1 MAAIYSVST
10 AEELMNALAS
20 ASGSDTI
27 ELAGGDYG
35 DLTLIDG
42 KTGFDVTF
50 DTEVTIRSAD
60 ATQPASFSGLDLRGV
75 SNLTFDGLV
84 FDYVFSADD
93 PSHISPFQVGY
104 GSSYVTIKNSVF
116 DGDVASGISEI
127 DDGYGYGVGL
137 NVRGASNISVEN
149 NEFFNWTR
157 GAVYA
162 QTENLL
168 VTGNEVYA
176 IRSDGFDFVEVNSVL
191 IEGNYIHDFAA
202 SPNSAD
208 HRDMIQFWTS
218 GTTSPTTDVII
229 RDNILDIG
237 EGSYTQSIFM
247 GNEEVVSGRAGPEM
261 YYQNILIEN
270 NTIYNA
276 HTHGITV
283 GETNGLIIR
292 NNSILQVEGEMHGLS
307 GSVTIPKINVK
318 SDSVSVIIEG
328 NITSGINGF
337 DQQTDWT
344 ILDNAFIQPSEY
356 LEHFVT
362 STIDTE
368 NGANQYII
376 LPDSA
381 IEQLGAGSSHIQF
394 PYTSET
400 LAPQFQVHS
409 DASSGQILVFDASL
423 SVGALGLLSENDAT
437 FTWTFGDGST
447 ATGQIVKHEF
457 ASAGY
462 HDVTLTVTTQ
472 DGTSAETH
480 FTTGIA
486 GDDLVQ
492 FDAQSGLFEALAFG
506 EETALDSGAMPLLT
520 TADGFALRLGGEGT
534 QASVAASE
542 LSRFFGT
549 DEFEMSMTLKAGSAA
564 GWGEIARIHTSFTA
578 SVDQDGNFSLDLFFD
593 DGSRM
598 NMKSQGISLLDGA
611 LHDVT
616 VRFDGEAGFAEILI
630 DGQVVAS
637 ENVSGSLGGGPRSL
651 DFGNPWGSQNFEGEL
666 SAFAL
671 SAESLDFPIYDG
683 AADLPSDTPTE
694 GTTTDTPPADTTT
707 DAPTEDTTTDT
718 PTEDTTTDTTVPT
731 DPEPLPEEDSGA
743 LEPLLHG
750 GYELDFASA
759 VTSGSITLYDDAHI
773 IETLS
778 GAALSFDGKKDSA
791 SLGRLTEFEES
802 QKIAFSIDFTS
813 TSTRGGAEKLVWND
827 QKIGLTLEGDGVRV
841 HVGNTDYQ
849 FSTGFLVDGLGL
861 NDGNTHTATVM
872 VDAETDRLQV
882 VVDDVLVL
890 DEQGTDFD
898 LAGAGGH
905 DQGWYLGTP
914 RNQWFEGE
922 VSEFQVSDDFTFID
936 PVTEDGAILV

>member
-1 MAAIYSVST
+1 MAVIYSVST

-20 ASGSDTI
+20 ASGGDTI

-84 FDYVFSADD
+84 FDYVFSAAD
-93 PSHISPFQVGY
+93 PISIRPFQVGY
-104 GSSYVTIKNSVF
+104 GSSNITIKNSIF

-137 NVRGASNISVEN
+137 AVSNASNVSVEG
-149 NEFFNWTR
+149 NEFFDWHR
-157 GAVYA
+157 GAIYT
-162 QTENLL
+162 QTKNLS
-168 VTGNEVYA
+168 VTDNEVYA

-191 IEGNYIHDFAA
+191 IEGNYIHDFNSA
-202 SPNSAD
+202 PNSGD
-208 HRDMIQFWTS
+208 HSDMIQFWTN
-218 GTTSPTTDVII
+218 GTTSPTTDVVI
-229 RDNILDIG
+229 RGNILDIG
-237 EGSYTQSIFM
+237 EGSWAQSIFM
-247 GNEEVVSGRAGPEM
+247 RNGVVDLGDAGTEM
-261 YYQNILIEN
+261 YYKNILIEN
-270 NTIYNA
+270 NTIYNG

-283 GETNGLIIR
+283 GETDGLIIR
-292 NNSILQVEGEMHGLS
+292 NNTVLQAEGGLNDLS
-307 GSVTIPKINVK
+307 GGVSVPKINLS
-318 SDSVSVIIEG
+318 SDSTSVVIAG
-328 NITSGINGF
+328 NITSEINGF
-337 DQQTDWT
+337 DTQSDW
-344 ILDNAFIQPSEY
+344 IVSGNVIIQPSEY
-356 LEHFVT
+356 PDHFIT
-362 STIDTE
+362 STLDAD
-368 NGANQYII
+368 NGAHRFISY
-376 LPDSA
+376 PDSI
-381 IEQLGAGSSHIQF
+381 IEKLGAGSEHILFQD
-394 PYTSET
+394 
-400 LAPQFQVHS
+400 APDAVIPLFQVY
-409 DASSGQILVFDASL
+409 SGDTAEHTLILDASL
-423 SVGALGLLSENDAT
+423 TVGPLGLVSESDAE
-437 FTWTFGDGST
+437 FLWSFGDGST
-447 ATGQIVKHEF
+447 ATGLVVKHDF
-457 ASAGY
+457 VSSGY
-462 HDVTLTVTTQ
+462 HDVTLTVTAK
-472 DGTSAETH
+472 DGTSAEAH
-480 FTTGIA
+480 FTAGIE
-486 GDDLVQ
+486 GDDIVQ

-549 DEFEMSMTLKAGSAA
+549 DEFEMSMTLKAGGAA

-694 GTTTDTPPADTTT
+694 DTTTDTS
-707 DAPTEDTTTDT
+707 TEDTTTDT
-718 PTEDTTTDTTVPT
+718 STEDTTTDTTVPT

-778 GAALSFDGKKDSA
+778 GTALSFDGKKDSA

-898 LAGAGGH
+898 FAGAGGH
-905 DQGWYLGTP
+905 DRDWYLGTP

-922 VSEFQVSDDFTFID
+922 VFEFQVSDDFTFID